1 MWMVPPVTEMEEQPD
16 AYGARFTMVRRE
28 LCQRSAF
35 ESMCV
40 CMCVRV
46 CGTVTLLGDGHGYG
60 SPDAAVG
67 SCDHEG
73 ASSHGHLQVLLHK
86 PLGGRQEGIPAT
98 SEYFQDFFFFF
109 LVHIVFSDHIPL
121 YCSVF
126 ASGLSGNQA
135 GM

>member
-1 MWMVPPVTEMEEQPD
+1 M
-16 AYGARFTMVRRE
+16 RFTMVRRE
-28 LCQRSAF
+28 LCQLSAF

-40 CMCVRV
+40 CVRV
-46 CGTVTLLGDGHGYG
+46 CVTVTLLGDGHGCG

-98 SEYFQDFFFFF
+98 SEYLQDCFF